1 MSKDNIVDIID
12 VEQRHYQTIKEIL
25 SSFLPYKKVLAYG
38 SRVKWNANE
47 TSDLDLAVFNATN
60 KQIYNAKEAFD
71 ESNIPFIVQI
81 LNWETI
87 PQDFKENIEQ
97 KYHILQK
104 EDDWGIFKLGEVV
117 EIGSSKRIFY
127 NEYTKKGIPFYR
139 SKEII
144 EKNKGNEI
152 STELFISHKRFKEI
166 EQKYGSPIKGDIL
179 LTSVGTL
186 GVPYLVEG
194 EEFYFKDGNLTWF
207 KNFKDLL
214 VNKFLYYWIT
224 SSVGYDK
231 LRNSSIGSTQPALTI
246 QGLKNLEIHLPPLA
260 EQKAIA
266 EILSSLDDRIDLL
279 HRQNKTLENLAETLF
294 RHYFIDNAKDDWDS
308 EEIGKYVTV
317 VDNRGKTPPNQKE
330 TTPYPVIEVNALG
343 KGDRLVDYS
352 LIRKYVDKNTFENW
366 FRTKPKK
373 YDILVSTV
381 GSIGEFSMFILEV
394 GNIAQNVIALQ
405 AKEISPFY
413 LYQIL
418 KYKHEEVMNL
428 DIGGVQPSIKV
439 PHLLSIIIPIPE
451 IEIQKEF
458 DTQITEF
465 VKKMETN
472 YLQIQTLEKLRDT
485 LLPKLISGEIRVNY
499 KENE

>member
-1 MSKDNIVDIID
+1 MNKNNIVDIID
-12 VEQRHYQTIKEIL
+12 VDQRHYKIIKEIFAK
-25 SSFLPYKKVLAYG
+25 FLPYKKVLAYG
-38 SRVKWNANE
+38 SRVKWNASE
-47 TSDLDLAVFNATN
+47 TSDLDLAVFNATE
-60 KQIYNAKEAFD
+60 KEIYAVKEAFD
-71 ESNIPFIVQI
+71 ESNIPFIIQI

-87 PQDFKENIEQ
+87 PQDFKENIEK

-104 EDDWGIFKLGEVV
+104 EDDWGIFKLGDVG
-117 EIGSSKRIFY
+117 EIITGKTPSKNNPEDWGDF
-127 NEYTKKGIPFYR
+127 IPFVTPTDY
-139 SKEII
+139 
-144 EKNKGNEI
+144 GNY
-152 STELFISHKRFKEI
+152 
-166 EQKYGSPIKGDIL
+166 QKIAYSSIR
-179 LTSVGTL
+179 
-186 GVPYLVEG
+186 
-194 EEFYFKDGNLTWF
+194 NL
-207 KNFKDLL
+207 
-214 VNKFLYYWIT
+214 
-224 SSVGYDK
+224 SQEGYDK
-231 LRNSSIGSTQPALTI
+231 LIKKVLPKYSVMVTCIGSDMGKVAMNNLPVITNQQINSIVSNDKAESNFLYYKLV
-246 QGLKNLEIHLPPLA
+246 GLYDTLRSFGSDGTAVPILNKNDFSNIEILLPPLL

-266 EILSSLDDRIDLL
+266 EILSSLDDKIDLL

-308 EEIGKYVTV
+308 EEMGKYVNV

-330 TTPYPVIEVNALG
+330 ITPYPVIEVNALG

-366 FRTKPKK
+366 FRAKPKK
-373 YDILVSTV
+373 YDILISTV

-413 LYQIL
+413 LYQVL

-458 DTQITEF
+458 DIQITEF

-485 LLPKLISGEIRVNY
+485 LVPKLISGEIRVNY